1 MTSIRDELRSI
12 LARDPAAGSVLE
24 VALTYPGFH
33 ALLLHRAAHVLW
45 QKKLRLVARILA
57 AFARFVTG
65 IEIHPAATIGSEL
78 FIDHGHG
85 VVIGET
91 AVIGNHVTIYHGV
104 TLGGTSL
111 RSGKRHPTIEDEV
124 IIGAGAHVLGPITV
138 GKGARVGA
146 NAVVVKDVPDHA
158 TVVGIPAR
166 VVEQASDQFA
176 AYGTISDTDPH
187 QQELE
192 FLKRRLEE
200 MERRLKA
207 SEGEG
212 SGI

>member
-12 LARDPAAGSVLE
+12 LTRDPAAGSVLE

-33 ALLLHRAAHVLW
+33 ALLLHRAAHFLW
-45 QKKLRLVARILA
+45 VKKLPLLARILA
-57 AFARFVTG
+57 AFSRFFTG
-65 IEIHPAATIGSEL
+65 IEIHPAAAIGAEL

-91 AVIGNHVTIYHGV
+91 AIIGKHVTIYHGV

-111 RSGKRHPTIEDEV
+111 SSGKRHPTIEDEV

-138 GKGARVGA
+138 GKGARIGA
-146 NAVVVKDVPDHA
+146 NAVVVKDVPAHA

-166 VVEQASDQFA
+166 IVAEASDQFA
-176 AYGTISDTDPH
+176 AYGTISDADPH
-187 QQELE
+187 QQELD

-200 MERRLKA
+200 MERRVKA